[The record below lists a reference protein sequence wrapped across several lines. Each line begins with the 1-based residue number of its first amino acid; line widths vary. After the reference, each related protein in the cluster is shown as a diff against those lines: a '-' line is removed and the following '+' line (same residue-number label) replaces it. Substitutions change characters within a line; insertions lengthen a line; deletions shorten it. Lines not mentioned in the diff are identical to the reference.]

1 MNALLAPCATAC
13 ALAIAI
19 VAAWPQAGTARERPR
34 GAAGALLRAHRVP
47 SPIGAAGRMTRI
59 LYRSADA
66 RGRPASV
73 SGTVLVPRGR
83 PPARGWPVLSWA
95 HGTTGIADRCAP
107 SRTASHPTSPIQQ
120 QVDAW
125 VREGYAVARTD
136 YAGLGTPGTHAYLNG
151 PVEGRNVIDIVTAAR
166 RLDPG
171 VGRRWVAA
179 GHSQGG
185 QAALFAGHLAARRA
199 PGLRLRGVAA
209 FAPASHVGDLA
220 RALLP
225 STATSPVSGY
235 GALVIAGAA
244 AASPRVR
251 LGRIESPAALGLRP
265 LVDRRCLQDLERPGE
280 FGGLSPAQLVRPGA
294 DLRPLYRVLDAENP
308 ARRIPAPVR
317 LFQGAADTTVPRP
330 LTDRLAGELRRRTP
344 ASTTSAWSR
353 PRRPRP
359 GASSGG
365 A

>member
-1 MNALLAPCATAC
+1 MRHPLALALTALLAFAAPANAATHGDVVSSRS
-13 ALAIAI
+13 L
-19 VAAWPQAGTARERPR
+19 T
-34 GAAGALLRAHRVP
+34 GAAALK
-47 SPIGAAGRMTRI
+47 SAGKNQFV
-59 LYRSADA
+59 LYRSV
-66 RGRPASV
+66 GIHNKPVTV
-73 SGTVLVPRGR
+73 SGVISVPKGKA
-83 PPARGWPVLSWA
+83 PKGGWPIITWA
-95 HGTTGIADRCAP
+95 HGTTGMADRCAP
-107 SRTASHPTSPIQQ
+107 SK
-120 QVDAW
+120 
-125 VREGYAVARTD
+125 AVAGPQLLNRWVKDGFAVVRTD
-136 YAGLGTPGTHAYLNG
+136 YEGLGTAGVHPYLNG
-151 PVEGRNVIDIVTAAR
+151 DSEGHATLDIVRAAR
-166 RLDPG
+166 KLDKRLSKR
-171 VGRRWVAA
+171 VVIS

-330 LTDRLAGELRRRTP
+330 LTDRLAGELRRRGDRLRATTYAGVDHVGVVAAAATP
-344 ASTTSAWSR
+344 T
-353 PRRPRP
+353 RRFLRRRLR
-359 GASSGG
+359 
-365 A
+365 